1 MAQQAVSRREH
12 KERGDDGSKQ
22 RGKEGLGCGA
32 VDASCRED
40 PCPFQWTGQFRAP
53 ALKEALLGLEP
64 LRRNERQ
71 CLLLLYKCPD
81 QGSQT
86 GMHAEH
92 KSLDFRLLSSGAGG
106 RRGQWMGLRLGGCG
120 FVPLV
125 RGPRSGLCRF
135 FVCRQVQSHC
145 LYGSGKGRCW
155 AQREDG
161 PVALVCGGADAF
173 LRVPCAIS
181 RCGRFERGG
190 SGPTC

>member
-92 KSLDFRLLSSGAGG
+92 KSLDFPLLSSGAGG
-106 RRGQWMGLRLGGCG
+106 RRGQWMGLRLGGAVSFLSC
-120 FVPLV
+120 
-125 RGPRSGLCRF
+125 
-135 FVCRQVQSHC
+135 
-145 LYGSGKGRCW
+145 
-155 AQREDG
+155 
-161 PVALVCGGADAF
+161 VALGAAYVGF
-173 LRVPCAIS
+173 LCAV
-181 RCGRFERGG
+181 RCRATACMVVGRADVGLSEKTVRWRWCVEGRMP
-190 SGPTC
+190 S